1 MVNDAHYLLVVD
13 DNEAIC
19 EILTEFFQDEG
30 YAVKTAFSGD
40 QAISAIRSQIPR
52 AILIDYNMPGKN
64 GLETLKEVQGLIHG
78 VPVIMITANADK
90 DLFVEAER
98 KGLIHCFVSKP
109 FKACSLVQFVMQVIP
124 PFPYAQA
131 I

>member
-1 MVNDAHYLLVVD
+1 MVSDAHYLLVVD
-13 DNEAIC
+13 DNKAIC
-19 EILTEFFQDEG
+19 EILGDFFLDEG

-40 QAISAIRSQIPR
+40 QAICAIRAQIPR

-64 GLETLKEVQGLIHG
+64 GLETLKEVQGLLSG

-90 DLFVEAER
+90 DVFAEAKR
-98 KGLIHCFVSKP
+98 KGLVGHFVSKP
-109 FKACSLVQFVMQVIP
+109 FNISSLVHLVTQSAP
-124 PFPYAQA
+124 PLPYAQA